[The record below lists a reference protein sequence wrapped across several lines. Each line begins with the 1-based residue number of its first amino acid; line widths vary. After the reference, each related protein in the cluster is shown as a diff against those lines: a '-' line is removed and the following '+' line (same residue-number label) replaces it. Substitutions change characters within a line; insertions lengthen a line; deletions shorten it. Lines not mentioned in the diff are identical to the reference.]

1 MRILHKDTQ
10 ALTVIVEKNKIR
22 LTGPKIRS
30 YFLDNLQ
37 YYVAPKTVE
46 ELIKIIGNKMR
57 YVFSLS
63 DLKLVLNELILNNI
77 LLIYPYP
84 TIENTDTVSANMAC
98 VNYANFQYSKKLK
111 DNLNLVL
118 PTHVR
123 LNFTSLYC
131 SIPDNLE
138 NYDIIL
144 IVFERWNHFIYEDLL
159 KKIALGMGEDTIFIP
174 IVVNNNYFSMGPQIS
189 KQNEEIE
196 EAIFYLDNE
205 ENRSTY
211 FSQYDNT
218 NYQFFTTSLLS
229 LEILE
234 FLKRTNIRSKTYRRM
249 LTYNFNSGELRSV
262 RYKEMNRRYRNG
274 L

>member
-1 MRILHKDTQ
+1 MLVTLNSDYLST
-10 ALTVIVEKNKIR
+10 
-22 LTGPKIRS
+22 
-30 YFLDNLQ
+30 F
-37 YYVAPKTVE
+37 YYT
-46 ELIKIIGNKMR
+46 
-57 YVFSLS
+57 
-63 DLKLVLNELILNNI
+63 
-77 LLIYPYP
+77 
-84 TIENTDTVSANMAC
+84 
-98 VNYANFQYSKKLK
+98 
-111 DNLNLVL
+111 
-118 PTHVR
+118 
-123 LNFTSLYC
+123 
-131 SIPDNLE
+131 DNLE